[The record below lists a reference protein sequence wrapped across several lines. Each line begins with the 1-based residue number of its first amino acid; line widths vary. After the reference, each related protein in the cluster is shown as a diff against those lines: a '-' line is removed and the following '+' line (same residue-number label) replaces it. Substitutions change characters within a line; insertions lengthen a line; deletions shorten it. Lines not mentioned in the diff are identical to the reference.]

1 MSLESTIKQK
11 LQELNPTHV
20 EIINESHMHSG
31 PATDSHFK
39 LVVVSTEFENVRAVA
54 RHQRLYKMFA
64 EELQGQVHALSL
76 FLYTP
81 EEWQQAEVPS
91 SPTGRGLARKTFLK
105 PIRKQFVMQ
114 KWKSGYQLEGL
125 PVRECLSNNRP
136 GNL

>member
-54 RHQRLYKMFA
+54 RHQRLYKMFS

-91 SPTGRGLARKTFLK
+91 SPNCRGLG
-105 PIRKQFVMQ
+105 Q
-114 KWKSGYQLEGL
+114 
-125 PVRECLSNNRP
+125 
-136 GNL
+136 

>member
-76 FLYTP
+76 FLYAP

-91 SPTGRGLARKTFLK
+91 SPNCRGLG
-105 PIRKQFVMQ
+105 Q
-114 KWKSGYQLEGL
+114 
-125 PVRECLSNNRP
+125 
-136 GNL
+136 